1 MTRKALTMCLIFKA
15 SSRHFKK
22 ICKPTAKFWFVNYIY
37 SSLFT
42 CFTVTVTENSGKTTL
57 SSNFVFSELKIGVER
72 RGIPIETRR
81 VEMGCTPAWDPLF
94 STRKH
99 KINAKCHFSTVFCNV
114 TVKQVNIVL
123 FLIFSGQEVHNS
135 TSLMPLNSA
144 CARSQAQGGQS
155 ANKAWKLSSFNL

>member
-1 MTRKALTMCLIFKA
+1 MFTYFWILLTVPFNKNDTYSLNTFYDKIFWKWD
-15 SSRHFKK
+15 FKK
-22 ICKPTAKFWFVNYIY
+22 GKMKISP
-37 SSLFT
+37 LFT

-57 SSNFVFSELKIGVER
+57 SSNFVFSELKIGVES

-99 KINAKCHFSTVFCNV
+99 KINAKCHFPTVFCNV

-135 TSLMPLNSA
+135 TSLMP
-144 CARSQAQGGQS
+144 
-155 ANKAWKLSSFNL
+155 

>member
-1 MTRKALTMCLIFKA
+1 MP
-15 SSRHFKK
+15 SP
-22 ICKPTAKFWFVNYIY
+22 KPVDHHQILAQQMRN
-37 SSLFT
+37 SPLFT

-57 SSNFVFSELKIGVER
+57 SSNFVFSELKIGVES

-99 KINAKCHFSTVFCNV
+99 KINAKCHFPTVFCNV

-135 TSLMPLNSA
+135 TNLRPLKVLARGGAAPYPQLKVFRFLYKVSRSSPENSA
-144 CARSQAQGGQS
+144 P
-155 ANKAWKLSSFNL
+155 

>member
-1 MTRKALTMCLIFKA
+1 MSQQRNLNQMP
-15 SSRHFKK
+15 SP
-22 ICKPTAKFWFVNYIY
+22 KPVDHHQILAQQMRN
-37 SSLFT
+37 SPLFT

-57 SSNFVFSELKIGVER
+57 SSNFVFSELKIGVES

-99 KINAKCHFSTVFCNV
+99 KINAKCHFSTVFRNV

-123 FLIFSGQEVHNS
+123 FLTFSGHEVHNS
-135 TSLMPLNSA
+135 QSLMALKVLHRGGGCPLPPIESI
-144 CARSQAQGGQS
+144 SIFVQS
-155 ANKAWKLSSFNL
+155 F